1 MRRITMMLALL
12 VLSLGLYAANVNP
25 IATAFTN
32 GNASALENNMD
43 KEVDLSLPSLTK
55 SCLGSEAIQL
65 LSNFF
70 SANKPSGFTVVHQ
83 AEKKTTGFYVG
94 KLSCGQFTYRVNIT
108 YKIAGDSILIQS
120 IRIE

>member
-1 MRRITMMLALL
+1 MLALL

-55 SCLGSEAIQL
+55 SCPGSEAIQL

-70 SANKPSGFTVVHQ
+70 PPISPA
-83 AEKKTTGFYVG
+83 A
-94 KLSCGQFTYRVNIT
+94 LRWC
-108 YKIAGDSILIQS
+108 
-120 IRIE
+120 IRRKRRLPAFMLENCLAVSLVTA

>member
-55 SCLGSEAIQL
+55 SCPGSEAIQL

-83 AEKKTTGFYVG
+83 AEKKTTGF
-94 KLSCGQFTYRVNIT
+94 SYRVNIT

>member
-55 SCLGSEAIQL
+55 SCPGSEAIQL

-70 SANKPSGFTVVHQ
+70 SACENSSSCFFSGCAPPH
-83 AEKKTTGFYVG
+83 G
-94 KLSCGQFTYRVNIT
+94 I
-108 YKIAGDSILIQS
+108 
-120 IRIE
+120 